1 MQGASYLKLRNL
13 TIGYTLKIEKLKSLR
28 IEAVRLY
35 ATASNL
41 FTITPYKGYDPEV
54 SSGTD
59 SGAYPASRTFTF
71 GVNVT
76 L

>member
-1 MQGASYLKLRNL
+1 MPNISKKSKELKNV
-13 TIGYTLKIEKLKSLR
+13 R
-28 IEAVRLY
+28 IEAVRVY

-54 SSGTD
+54 ASGTD
-59 SGAYPASRTFTF
+59 SGAYPSSRSFVF
-71 GVNVT
+71 GVNIS

>member
-1 MQGASYLKLRNL
+1 MEGIRF
-13 TIGYTLKIEKLKSLR
+13 
-28 IEAVRLY
+28 Y
-35 ATASNL
+35 ATATNL

-59 SGAYPASRTFTF
+59 TGAYPASRTFTF
-71 GVNVT
+71 GVSVT